1 MDSRINEADVRATI
15 AQSMVIGLE
24 GPEPTNR
31 EYSLVGDTG
40 LGGVILFS
48 RNIESPA
55 QVWSMNYRMRQAAG
69 MREKPPLLVMV
80 DQEGGSVA
88 RLHAPFVDGPDL
100 CDMADKSPEDLY
112 EHGRR
117 IGAQLFTAGFNF
129 NLAPVVDA
137 HAIPGGIMARRSLGQ
152 DPAKVGKLA
161 AAFIRG
167 QQSAGCLAC
176 AKHFPGLGRTT
187 ADSHK
192 DRPLVSLAM
201 EELKDVELPPFR
213 AAIEA
218 GVAGVMV
225 CHAVFQAIDPDNPA
239 SISEKVI
246 GGVLRGELGY
256 AGLVISDDM
265 EMGALA
271 AQGLTPAEA
280 AVKAYLAG
288 CDLILMCHTPDAA
301 LEALERLTDMVMGGE
316 VDPMVLREKA
326 SRILAAKKPLSHNP
340 PHASELMKVL
350 A

>member
-1 MDSRINEADVRATI
+1 MDSRLNEADVRATI

-100 CDMADKSPEDLY
+100 CDMGEKSPKKLF
-112 EHGRR
+112 EHGQK
-117 IGAQLFTAGFNF
+117 IGRQLFAAGFNC
-129 NLAPVVDA
+129 NLAPVVDV
-137 HAIPGGIMARRSLGQ
+137 HAIEGGIMARRSLGP
-152 DPAKVGKLA
+152 DPAEVGRLA
-161 AAFIRG
+161 AAFIKG

-187 ADSHK
+187 ADTHK
-192 DRPLVSLAM
+192 DRPVVDLSMDDLRQ
-201 EELKDVELPPFR
+201 VEFPPFR
-213 AAIEA
+213 DAVEA
-218 GVAGVMV
+218 GVAGIMI
-225 CHAVFQAIDPDNPA
+225 CHAVFSAIDPDNPA
-239 SISEKVI
+239 SLSEKVI
-246 GGVLRGELGY
+246 QGLLRGELGY
-256 AGLVISDDM
+256 EGLVFSDDM

-271 AQGLTPAEA
+271 VHGLTPAQA
-280 AVKAYLAG
+280 AVKAYLPGA
-288 CDLILMCHTPDAA
+288 ILF
-301 LEALERLTDMVMGGE
+301 
-316 VDPMVLREKA
+316 
-326 SRILAAKKPLSHNP
+326 
-340 PHASELMKVL
+340 
-350 A
+350 